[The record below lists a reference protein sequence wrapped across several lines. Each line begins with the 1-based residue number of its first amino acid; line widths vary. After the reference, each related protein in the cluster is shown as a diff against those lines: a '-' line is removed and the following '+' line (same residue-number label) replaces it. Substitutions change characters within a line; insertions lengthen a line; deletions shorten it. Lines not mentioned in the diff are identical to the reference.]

1 MESISGALPLLRGRE
16 GTELVTMEN
25 IELYQRLGLAIAIGA
40 AVGVERHWREKDEPE
55 GARTAG
61 IRTFT
66 MIGMTGGVAGLIE
79 QNISGSSAYSG
90 IVLTGF
96 LVALALVVAI
106 FELREAIAQQSFSV
120 TSVVAAMLT
129 FGLGAL
135 AMLGDMT
142 FASAAGA
149 SLVAIL
155 VSREFLHKAI
165 QRLQWVELR
174 SAVILL
180 AMTFVLLPIIP
191 SEPFG
196 PFGGVAPRSI
206 VVLAII
212 LASISFTGYVAVRM
226 LGPSRGDFLAGAIG
240 GLISSTGTTVAF
252 AKRAKDG
259 EPPRSL
265 AAGAVAA
272 GAVSLLRTA
281 VLIAT
286 LAASLLSSLAMPFL
300 VAAGIMMVYALVL
313 AYRDEPH
320 EGQRAP
326 QNPFELSAV
335 AKMAF
340 LLVLVAFL
348 ARAATQ
354 YFGGGGLLVASALS
368 ALADVDAATV
378 TVASMLSSITPDL
391 AVQAIGVAVISN
403 MVAKAVYASILGVS
417 GFSLHVWLASFLSVM
432 AGLSIHIVSN
442 GL

>member
-1 MESISGALPLLRGRE
+1 MESVSGALPLLRGRE

-79 QNISGSSAYSG
+79 QNIADASAYSG

-96 LVALALVVAI
+96 LVALTVVVAI
-106 FELREAIAQQSFSV
+106 FELREAIAEQSFSV

-142 FASAAGA
+142 LASAGGA

-180 AMTFVLLPIIP
+180 AMSFVLLPIIP

-212 LASISFTGYVAVRM
+212 LASISFAGYVAVRM
-226 LGPSRGDFLAGAIG
+226 LGPSRG
-240 GLISSTGTTVAF
+240 
-252 AKRAKDG
+252 
-259 EPPRSL
+259 
-265 AAGAVAA
+265 
-272 GAVSLLRTA
+272 
-281 VLIAT
+281 
-286 LAASLLSSLAMPFL
+286 
-300 VAAGIMMVYALVL
+300 
-313 AYRDEPH
+313 
-320 EGQRAP
+320 
-326 QNPFELSAV
+326 
-335 AKMAF
+335 
-340 LLVLVAFL
+340 
-348 ARAATQ
+348 
-354 YFGGGGLLVASALS
+354 
-368 ALADVDAATV
+368 
-378 TVASMLSSITPDL
+378 
-391 AVQAIGVAVISN
+391 
-403 MVAKAVYASILGVS
+403 
-417 GFSLHVWLASFLSVM
+417 
-432 AGLSIHIVSN
+432 
-442 GL
+442 